1 MGIKGDYGFIV
12 FDEEKKGENAKSLFF
27 HSSNLI
33 DLSMGDLSV
42 GDSVSFS
49 LIHNRRSGK
58 SCAAGVRLV
67 KRGSAD
73 KEKEADRPERL
84 KMRLSMK
91 KSESQNGETAV
102 IRQPKGPEAQGVK
115 GFGRQM
121 SRKTGD
127 SSSDPNESSSD
138 ENREKLEE
146 MSLNESDNELENDF
160 KEAEEVNGHDTET
173 NGTEVN

>member
-1 MGIKGDYGFIV
+1 
-12 FDEEKKGENAKSLFF
+12 
-27 HSSNLI
+27 
-33 DLSMGDLSV
+33 MGDLSV

-84 KMRLSMK
+84 KMKLSMR
-91 KSESQNGETAV
+91 KSESQNGIPEGTAV

-127 SSSDPNESSSD
+127 SSSNESSSE
-138 ENREKLEE
+138 ENREKIDGMTLDDQ
-146 MSLNESDNELENDF
+146 ESDADLENEF
-160 KEAEEVNGHDTET
+160 KGVKPEAVNGHEENQEEAEVTLNGLLDPPINEPIT
-173 NGTEVN
+173 NGE